1 TAPTATIAAPGS
13 LWRRA
18 IPVAAAAIVFSLI
31 TGAVIWRLKPT
42 PALPIVRFSFSLPD
56 GQHQQLV
63 FNRSVG
69 ISPDGSQ
76 IVFAA
81 NKRLYLRSISESEAK
96 PIQGTETEGLWVM
109 NPVFSPD
116 GTSILYGDIFG
127 PAEGTIK
134 KTTINGGVPVVLYRG
149 NPNEG

>member
-1 TAPTATIAAPGS
+1 MLTGRQAFQGDTISDILASVLAREPEFAAIPKNVNPRLLDLLRRCLQKNPKRRWHCAADLRAELDSIAAAPRTAPTAPTATIAAPGS

-69 ISPDGSQ
+69 ISPDGS
-76 IVFAA
+76 
-81 NKRLYLRSISESEAK
+81 
-96 PIQGTETEGLWVM
+96 
-109 NPVFSPD
+109 
-116 GTSILYGDIFG
+116 
-127 PAEGTIK
+127 
-134 KTTINGGVPVVLYRG
+134 
-149 NPNEG
+149 